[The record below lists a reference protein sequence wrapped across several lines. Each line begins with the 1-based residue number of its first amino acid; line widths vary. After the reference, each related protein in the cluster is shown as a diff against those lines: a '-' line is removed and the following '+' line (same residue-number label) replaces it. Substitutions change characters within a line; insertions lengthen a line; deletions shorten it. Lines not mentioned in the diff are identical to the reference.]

1 MGPSPLSDIA
11 SILQRRLN
19 VQLAAHALECGKAA
33 TKDEKAN
40 FTTKVTKHALS
51 KAEGS
56 TKLRS
61 LKISVFET
69 FVAGAGPEQ
78 TQSKGVLRGEMAF
91 STRRMRHTSFQ
102 S

>member
-1 MGPSPLSDIA
+1 MSSMVVSRTLKVMALAPLRDIA

-19 VQLAAHALECGKAA
+19 VQLAARARECGKAA

-56 TKLRS
+56 TKLKVQKYQCPKPS
-61 LKISVFET
+61 W
-69 FVAGAGPEQ
+69 PEP
-78 TQSKGVLRGEMAF
+78 VLSPVEGCV
-91 STRRMRHTSFQ
+91 SW
-102 S
+102 